1 MNVSVIGLGYIGCA
15 TVALLARLG
24 HTTIGVDVECQSASP
39 ANTELSLKS
48 SSRLDKLI
56 DQAANLGRF
65 RRTADVRSA
74 VMESEVSLVCV
85 PASNNANGSQNLR
98 ELDRV
103 FRQIGTAL
111 ARKREYHLIIVR
123 STVLPGTTEGRF
135 SLLLQHHSGRRA
147 GPDFGLC
154 AHPAL
159 SWAASGIED
168 IEHAPHIVIGELDPR
183 SGDSAQQLYTGV
195 DVPVIRTTIQA
206 AEMLNYV
213 SSAFHAVEITFAN
226 EIRSLCATHGID
238 GQEVIEHLCQDQQ
251 PNISSADFSP
261 GFSLGGPHFIRDLRA
276 LLHRAKEQDVDCP
289 LLSAVLPSNQRQIS
303 RAIELVEKTHRSKI
317 GILGL
322 GTKAEAAD
330 IRENPIIHLAE
341 MLAGKGYRVRIF
353 DENIQVPNTSET
365 EGVTHT
371 PVARHNIS
379 RLVCH
384 CLEEVIHDSEV
395 VVLASRDSAI
405 SNLFDLLSDN
415 QILIDLNGAAR
426 QPSATPAK
434 RYATS

>member
-15 TVALLARLG
+15 TAALLARLG
-24 HTTIGVDVECQSASP
+24 HMLIGVDVECQSASP
-39 ANTELSLKS
+39 ASTELSLKS

-56 DQAANLGRF
+56 DQVAKLGRF
-65 RRTADVRSA
+65 RRAADVRSA
-74 VMESEVSLVCV
+74 VMESDVSLVCV
-85 PASNNANGSQNLR
+85 PASSNGNGSQNLR
-98 ELDRV
+98 ELDRI

-111 ARKREYHLIIVR
+111 ARKREYHLIVVR
-123 STVLPGTTEGRF
+123 SNVLPGTTEGRF

-154 AHPAL
+154 AHPPLSSAL
-159 SWAASGIED
+159 SGIED

-183 SGDSAQQLYTGV
+183 SGDLAQQLYNGV
-195 DVPVIRTTIQA
+195 DVPIIRTTMQT

-238 GQEVIEHLCQDQQ
+238 GQEVIEHICQGQQ
-251 PNISSADFSP
+251 PKTSSAAFSS
-261 GFSLGGPHFIRDLRA
+261 GFALGGQHFLRDLRA

-289 LLSAVLPSNQRQIS
+289 LLSAVLPSNQHQIS

-322 GTKAEAAD
+322 GAKTEAAD

-341 MLAGKGYRVRIF
+341 MLTGKGYRVRIF
-353 DENIQVPNTSET
+353 DENIRVPNVAET
-365 EGVTHT
+365 DGVSHT
-371 PVARHNIS
+371 PGARHNIS

-384 CLEEVIHDSEV
+384 CLEEVIEDSEV
-395 VVLASRDSAI
+395 VVLASRDGAI
-405 SNLFDLLSDN
+405 SNLSDLLSDN
-415 QILIDLNGAAR
+415 QILIDLAGAAR
-426 QPSATPAK
+426 QPIATPAK
-434 RYATS
+434 RYAAS